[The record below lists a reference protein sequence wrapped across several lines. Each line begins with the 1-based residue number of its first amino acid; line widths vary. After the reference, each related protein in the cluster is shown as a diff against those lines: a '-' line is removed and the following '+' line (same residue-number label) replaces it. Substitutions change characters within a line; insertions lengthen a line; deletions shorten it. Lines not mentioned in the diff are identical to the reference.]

1 MGNFEK
7 LVVLTVM
14 FLAVI
19 ILGVTMYEDG
29 GTRPDDPLGLVD
41 QGTEEVAKAEPEA
54 PKTGRESNRGAMSSL
69 VEKETPKVKKETKSQ
84 PKEPVAAEKPVQK
97 QPKPAGAK
105 AAGSLFVTTAGLE
118 KPLFGD
124 EYLLYTW
131 RTGDTIALVADRY
144 YGDRK
149 LRYLIRNSN
158 EGAAYR
164 PGDKINLPFRDASVE
179 AGTRPAL
186 EPAPAHAAPQAV
198 KEDKPAPSRKVQ
210 TYTVEDGDSLW
221 SIASE
226 AYGKGTKWEAIFKAN
241 RDQLDDA
248 SDLKPGMVL
257 RIP

>member
-7 LVVLTVM
+7 LVVLTVL
-14 FLAVI
+14 FLAAI
-19 ILGVTMYEDG
+19 ILGVTLHEDG
-29 GTRPDDPLGLVD
+29 TDRTDDPLGLTN
-41 QGTEEVAKAEPEA
+41 GASGEVAVAEPET
-54 PKTGRESNRGAMSSL
+54 PKTDSNRGAMSSI
-69 VEKETPKVKKETKSQ
+69 VEKTTPKEAEKTPEAK
-84 PKEPVAAEKPVQK
+84 PVVEKKPVQK
-97 QPKPAGAK
+97 QPVAK
-105 AAGSLFVTTAGLE
+105 SSLFVTTAGLE

-131 RTGDTIALVADRY
+131 RTGDTIAAVADRY

-164 PGDKINLPFRDASVE
+164 PGDKINLPFKDATAE
-179 AGTRPAL
+179 AGTRPAF
-186 EPAPAHAAPQAV
+186 EPAPAHVAPEKVVIPESA
-198 KEDKPAPSRKVQ
+198 PATKVQ
-210 TYTVEDGDSLW
+210 SYTVQDGDSLW
-221 SIASE
+221 SIASD
-226 AYGKGTKWEAIFKAN
+226 AYGKGTKWEQIFKAN